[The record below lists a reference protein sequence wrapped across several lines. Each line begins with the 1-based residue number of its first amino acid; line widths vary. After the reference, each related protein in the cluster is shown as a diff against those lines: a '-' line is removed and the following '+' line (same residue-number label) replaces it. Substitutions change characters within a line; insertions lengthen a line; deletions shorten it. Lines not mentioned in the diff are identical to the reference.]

1 MGEVCR
7 GEEEGLGVID
17 LIVKGGICMYPI
29 ILCSILALAILLE
42 RLWVLRRRSILPA
55 DFLHKVEDLLRNRKI
70 AEAVFLSQGEPSPI
84 GKILHAG
91 LKNAGRGMWLVKEAI
106 EERGGREAL
115 ALEKHVGILS
125 TLANLVTLLG
135 LLGTVTGMIKC
146 FNVISVQG
154 SGNPANLAGGIAE
167 ALITTAAGLFIAI
180 PTLACHRI
188 LKDKAESL
196 VFEMEESSVRI
207 IEIMEKYGTE
217 D

>member
-1 MGEVCR
+1 M
-7 GEEEGLGVID
+7 ID

-42 RLWVLRRRSILPA
+42 RLWVLRRGNIIPS
-55 DFLHKVEDLLRNRKI
+55 DFLHSVEDLLRKQKI
-70 AEAVFLSQGEPSPI
+70 SEAVFLSQGEPSPI

-106 EERGGREAL
+106 EERGGREAMV
-115 ALEKHVGILS
+115 LEKYMGILS
-125 TLANLVTLLG
+125 TLANLATLLG

-146 FNVISVQG
+146 FNVISMEG

-167 ALITTAAGLFIAI
+167 ALITTAAGLFVAI
-180 PTLACHRI
+180 PTLACHRY

-196 VFEMEESSVRI
+196 IAEMEENSVRVM
-207 IEIMEKYGTE
+207 ELMEKFGSS

>member
-1 MGEVCR
+1 M
-7 GEEEGLGVID
+7 ID

-146 FNVISVQG
+146 FNVISVEG
-154 SGNPANLAGGIAE
+154 LGNPGSFASGMYE
-167 ALITTAAGLFIAI
+167 ALITTVAGLTVAI
-180 PTLACHRI
+180 PTFLGQRYLSHR
-188 LKDKAESL
+188 AESFIHAL
-196 VFEMEESSVRI
+196 EEYTAHLYTLITRASA
-207 IEIMEKYGTE
+207 K
-217 D
+217 